1 MSKLFEPTVLA
12 ECRDL
17 VRTMV
22 HKRGLDDAALS
33 ILARSLTPEEA
44 IGAPGRRDF
53 PIIEGKE
60 RIIEAVLLGARG
72 QAFTDAPAE
81 FVGPMGDVL
90 SLPLTS
96 NRNRALLVA
105 TINAT
110 VRHLRLLERTTHCR
124 DDAPEKCGLE
134 IATHLREA
142 GSRSLGLVGLN
153 PAIAEAL
160 VRAFGREAVRITD
173 LNPKNIG
180 ATRFGVEV
188 WDGRSR
194 WEELIKRS
202 ETVLVTGTTLVN
214 GTFDQ
219 LFRSSTTAGRNFV
232 VYGVTAAGVCHLK
245 SLPHLCPFAQE

>member
-33 ILARSLTPEEA
+33 ILARPLTPEEA

-81 FVGPMGDVL
+81 FVGSMGDVL

-134 IATHLREA
+134 I
-142 GSRSLGLVGLN
+142 LVGFKGNKPTPLDAFTQSGGERSIAMMAFLLALQQHITS
-153 PAIAEAL
+153 PFRAIDEFD
-160 VRAFGREAVRITD
+160 VHMD
-173 LNPKNIG
+173 PKN
-180 ATRFGVEV
+180 RE
-188 WDGRSR
+188 
-194 WEELIKRS
+194 
-202 ETVLVTGTTLVN
+202 LVTNLIMS
-214 GTFDQ
+214 D
-219 LFRSSTTAGRNFV
+219 RKSV
-232 VYGVTAAGVCHLK
+232 V
-245 SLPHLCPFAQE
+245 